1 MTQTAA
7 QTEEDGWQGPII
19 LLMGGICIGFA
30 PILLRFGVGEGG
42 SDSLGPQA
50 VAFWRFVFALPIL
63 LSINLALNRRLPRK
77 PNKYATLAGTFF
89 ALNIGLWHWG
99 LTITTVANATFIVGL
114 GNMLAGLTAWVIL
127 KERPTNMWAV
137 AVIIAVL
144 GAALLSLG
152 GPSDETA
159 KSDIRGDAL
168 SLAAAVMVSCYVV
181 FGKLARR
188 HLSAIDV
195 IIWATLTEA
204 VISAGLVGLSKVV
217 AIMPS
222 ETLMP
227 ASIAALYAPL
237 MLAIVVQ
244 TMGQGLIIL
253 GLGKASAAVAG
264 VMIVVQ
270 PVTAAA
276 IAWVLF
282 DESLL
287 GFQILGAGLILLGVF
302 IAAKYGARAP
312 TAQKAI

>member
-1 MTQTAA
+1 MTQSAA
-7 QTEEDGWQGPII
+7 QTHEDGWQGPII

-30 PILLRFGVGEGG
+30 PILLRLGVGDGG
-42 SDSLGPQA
+42 SDNLGPQA
-50 VAFWRFVFALPIL
+50 IAFWRFVFAVPIL
-63 LSINLALNRRLPRK
+63 LSINFAINRRFLGK
-77 PNKYATLAGTFF
+77 PNKHAILAGLFF
-89 ALNIGLWHWG
+89 GMNIGLWHWG

-114 GNMLAGLTAWVIL
+114 GNMLAGLTAWVIV

-137 AVIIAVL
+137 AVLIAIL

-152 GPSDETA
+152 GPSDGTA

-168 SLAAAVMVSCYVV
+168 SLGAAVMVSCYVV

-188 HLSAIDV
+188 SLSAIDV
-195 IIWATLTEA
+195 IIWTTITEA
-204 VISAGLVGLSKVV
+204 VISALLVGLSNVV
-217 AIMPS
+217 AVMPS

-227 ASIAALYAPL
+227 ATMAALHVPIL
-237 MLAIVVQ
+237 LAIVVQ

-253 GLGKASAAVAG
+253 GLGKTSAAVAG

-282 DESLL
+282 DEPLL
-287 GFQILGAGLILLGVF
+287 GFQVLGAGLILFGVF

-312 TAQKAI
+312 SGQKTT